1 MAVAAVVTDRA
12 ALGWVAIGLLA
23 GAFVARLLLRGR
35 PPADPSDSAE
45 DGGTDGAG
53 T

>member
-1 MAVAAVVTDRA
+1 MAAAAVATDRA
-12 ALGWVAIGLLA
+12 EVGWVAIGLLA
-23 GAFVARLLLRGR
+23 GAVVARLLLRGR

-45 DGGTDGAG
+45 GGGTDGAG